1 MNGLRV
7 TPDLF
12 LRYVVWTKTICCCI
26 ADACAYRTLTAMARV
41 PVPRDQG
48 MIVAKDSESDEKG
61 PWSASRWV
69 LRSA

>member
-1 MNGLRV
+1 
-7 TPDLF
+7 
-12 LRYVVWTKTICCCI
+12 
-26 ADACAYRTLTAMARV
+26 MARV